1 MSGTSS
7 AACPICDVERR
18 GSVVLVLFAYHKRK
32 LRFDDKQCVDL
43 LQIIRRYLSA
53 TFYNYFVS
61 GHYPSSCFI

>member
-1 MSGTSS
+1 MSGASS
-7 AACPICDVERR
+7 AACPICDVEPR

-32 LRFDDKQCVDL
+32 LRFKDKQFVAL

-61 GHYPSSCFI
+61 GHYPSSFII